1 MRIVVVGGTGLV
13 GSKVVTRLRGDGH
26 EVVPAARSLGIDT
39 ITGEGLAEALDG
51 ASVVVDVSNSPTLAY
66 PTARD
71 FFETS
76 TANLLAAETAAD
88 VGHHVVLSI
97 VGTRHVSESADLL
110 STNAG
115 YFRAK
120 LIQEEL
126 IRASSIPF
134 TIVQATQFFEFMKT
148 IIDGATDEG
157 TVRLPPALFQPIAAA
172 DAAGA
177 VARAAVAA
185 PWNGI
190 VEVGGPETIRFED
203 AVRRFLR
210 AERDPREVITD
221 PDVAYFGIAVHER
234 TLVPG
239 TTASRGAIRL
249 DDWLRESLIT
259 A

>member
-1 MRIVVVGGTGLV
+1 MRIVVVGGTGLI
-13 GSKVVTRLRGDGH
+13 GSKVVTHLKGDGH

-39 ITGEGLAEALDG
+39 ITGQGLAEALDG
-51 ASVVVDVSNSPTLAY
+51 ASVVVDVSNSPSLGYT
-66 PTARD
+66 TARD

-76 TANLLAAETAAD
+76 TGNLLAAETAAG

-120 LIQEEL
+120 LIQEV
-126 IRASSIPF
+126 RGASSIPF

-172 DAAGA
+172 DAAAA

-190 VEVGGPETIRFED
+190 VEVGGPETS
-203 AVRRFLR
+203 
-210 AERDPREVITD
+210 
-221 PDVAYFGIAVHER
+221 
-234 TLVPG
+234 
-239 TTASRGAIRL
+239 ASKMRSGG
-249 DDWLRESLIT
+249 S
-259 A
+259 

>member
-1 MRIVVVGGTGLV
+1 
-13 GSKVVTRLRGDGH
+13 
-26 EVVPAARSLGIDT
+26 
-39 ITGEGLAEALDG
+39 
-51 ASVVVDVSNSPTLAY
+51 
-66 PTARD
+66 
-71 FFETS
+71 
-76 TANLLAAETAAD
+76 
-88 VGHHVVLSI
+88 
-97 VGTRHVSESADLL
+97 
-110 STNAG
+110 
-115 YFRAK
+115 
-120 LIQEEL
+120 
-126 IRASSIPF
+126 
-134 TIVQATQFFEFMKT
+134 MKT

-172 DAAGA
+172 DAAAA

-203 AVRRFLR
+203 AVRRFLK